1 MMIYDDDGDDIDDDD
16 VELDDVV
23 MGGLKCM

>member
-1 MMIYDDDGDDIDDDD
+1 MMMMVMIFNDDD
-16 VELDDVV
+16 VELDDVL